1 SWHGDRRQLLPGDG
15 RRRRGAPRERGEG
28 PRAFAQAARAHP
40 VVGISRLSS
49 ASHGA
54 RPGVRRA
61 GGARSRGL
69 AAFRHRP
76 HRAQRGVRGAGDR
89 MRARVRVARV
99 RRARARTERG
109 GRRARSCA
117 AERQRWRD
125 RARPSGRRDG
135 CTPRLDA
142 RSRAR
147 AKWTFERARD
157 PLRRRRP
164 GRSAR
169 FGEMRMSELTR
180 EHRQAAGEA
189 WRLEDA
195 GDGIKLLVFDA
206 PGEKVNILSETVLRE
221 LERVLDSLASD
232 STLRALI
239 VIGGKEDSGTFIA
252 GANVHEIR
260 EVASAAEATEKARLG
275 QAVLGRFATLPAV
288 TIAAIHGTCLGGGT
302 ELALACDLRIASH
315 HPKARIGLP
324 EVQLGILPGFGGT
337 QRLPRLVGLT
347 RALPIILTGK
357 PQSVEKAAKIGLAD
371 RVVYPP
377 LLRDEAIA
385 FAKEALAN
393 GGKQFVP
400 RRPKQGWMIRS
411 LAALPVE
418 IGSASCRES
427 EGNAAIPRRA
437 SDR

>member
-1 SWHGDRRQLLPGDG
+1 
-15 RRRRGAPRERGEG
+15 
-28 PRAFAQAARAHP
+28 
-40 VVGISRLSS
+40 
-49 ASHGA
+49 
-54 RPGVRRA
+54 
-61 GGARSRGL
+61 
-69 AAFRHRP
+69 
-76 HRAQRGVRGAGDR
+76 
-89 MRARVRVARV
+89 
-99 RRARARTERG
+99 
-109 GRRARSCA
+109 
-117 AERQRWRD
+117 
-125 RARPSGRRDG
+125 
-135 CTPRLDA
+135 
-142 RSRAR
+142 
-147 AKWTFERARD
+147 
-157 PLRRRRP
+157 
-164 GRSAR
+164 
-169 FGEMRMSELTR
+169 MSELTR

-260 EVASAAEATEKARLG
+260 KVASAAEATEKARLG

-315 HPKARIGLP
+315 HPKTRIGLP

-357 PQSVEKAAKIGLAD
+357 PQSVEKAAKIGLVD

-411 LAALPVE
+411 LEALP
-418 IGSASCRES
+418 
-427 EGNAAIPRRA
+427 
-437 SDR
+437 